1 MPSAQAKAYMIQEV
15 QLALSRNK
23 DLLILFGDY
32 KTFGK
37 EDLFMALARLLDCL
51 VRRPRCPRPSRRG
64 FVVKLLT
71 APPRHRCGCV
81 PERCHA
87 PLVPHL
93 RGLPCCD
100 ALARAPSVLALLQGH
115 QARQAPVTRC

>member
-51 VRRPRCPRPSRRG
+51 VRTPVAEGLCCEAAHGPTSPTDVGACLSVATRRWSHTCAACLAATRSLGLPLSSHCCRGTRRG
-64 FVVKLLT
+64 
-71 APPRHRCGCV
+71 RR
-81 PERCHA
+81 R
-87 PLVPHL
+87 
-93 RGLPCCD
+93 
-100 ALARAPSVLALLQGH
+100 
-115 QARQAPVTRC
+115 